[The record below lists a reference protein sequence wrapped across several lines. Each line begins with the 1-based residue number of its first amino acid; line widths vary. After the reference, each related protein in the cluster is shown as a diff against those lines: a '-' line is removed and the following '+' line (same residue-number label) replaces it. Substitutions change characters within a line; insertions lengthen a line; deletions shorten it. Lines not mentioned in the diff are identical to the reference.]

1 MPRMTQQYVTT
12 ADVAQKMF
20 SYQQCERNDCHD
32 GELFFPTHHGHAP
45 GPDEEPL
52 WFGLCPEDHS
62 PLITWLAG
70 PIECEGCGGFKTRFA
85 GPNGNATHM
94 IFCPDCNGL
103 GYPPIVEIVSL
114 CDICDSPAG
123 TPIFSDCCDGC
134 TIRGRLALG
143 TPVPVVEFDKH
154 DTVGEYIV
162 IGPRMRRAWHV
173 DNSDFPIKAVE
184 VTAPIA
190 GTLVP
195 GGCAYPVAT

>member
-1 MPRMTQQYVTT
+1 MTQQYVTT

-32 GELFFPTHHGHAP
+32 GELFFPTHHGHAT
-45 GPDEEPL
+45 GPDEESL
-52 WFGLCPEDHS
+52 WFGRCPEDHS

-70 PIECEGCGGFKTRFA
+70 HILCTHCGGVGTEPGAVDFACTRCDD
-85 GPNGNATHM
+85 T
-94 IFCPDCNGL
+94 

-184 VTAPIA
+184 VTDAVA